1 MRPVVRNLVGLAAFL
16 GLWECAARS
25 GLVPATDV
33 PPASVV
39 LGRTV
44 EMLGTE
50 PFLRDVVATVL
61 AWALALGIAAAG
73 AVPLGLVLGSLP
85 RVRSATM
92 ALIEFL
98 RPIPSVALI
107 PLVLVAIGGG
117 PEAKITLAVYAAV
130 WPILYNTIY
139 AFDEIDPLLL
149 DTARSS
155 GAGRVATLGT
165 VALPHSAPF
174 VFTGIRISAAIALIV
189 VVSTEFIA
197 GADVGIGSFVLEAT
211 AGAGRMDLVLAGTL
225 VAGALGYLANDG
237 LERLGARLFRWHA
250 ATGTDSQEAV

>member
-1 MRPVVRNLVGLAAFL
+1 MRNLVGLATFL
-16 GLWECAARS
+16 ALWEAVVRS
-25 GLVPATDV
+25 GLVPEADV
-33 PPASVV
+33 PRASVV

-50 PFLRDVVATVL
+50 TFLRDLVATVL
-61 AWALALGIAAAG
+61 AWMIALGVAAAV

-85 RVRSATM
+85 RVRAATM
-92 ALIEFL
+92 ALVEFL

-117 PEAKITLAVYAAV
+117 PEAKITLAVYASV

-139 AFDEIDPLLL
+139 AFDEIDPLLI
-149 DTARSS
+149 DTARAS
-155 GAGRVATLGT
+155 GAGRFGVLTT

-174 VFTGIRISAAIALIV
+174 VFTGLRMSAAIALIV

-197 GADVGIGSFVLEAT
+197 GANVGIGSFILEAA

-225 VAGALGYLANDG
+225 VAGVLGYLANDG
-237 LERLGARLFRWHA
+237 LERLGGRLFRWHT
-250 ATGTDSQEAV
+250 ATTDSQEV